1 MQKCANCREDCRK
14 EKKCVLTVPI
24 AVQLLASDRKIKGF
38 VDVMTALL
46 LRISVRGATFFIEK
60 GRE

>member
-1 MQKCANCREDCRK
+1 
-14 EKKCVLTVPI
+14 VLTVPI